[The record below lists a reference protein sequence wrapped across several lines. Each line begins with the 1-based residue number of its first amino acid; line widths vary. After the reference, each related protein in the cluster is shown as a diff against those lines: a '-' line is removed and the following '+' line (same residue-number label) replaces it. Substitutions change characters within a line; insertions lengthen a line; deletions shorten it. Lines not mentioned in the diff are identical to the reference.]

1 MGYAD
6 QFLETEKDDFLSKF
20 IADRGLTQPDQEES
34 SPQVIQGEKPKRGKM
49 SEMTTALL
57 GSFAGGVG
65 TGLAGELFKEE

>member
-65 TGLAGELFKEE
+65 SGLAGELFKEE

>member
-6 QFLETEKDDFLSKF
+6 KFLQPDKDDFLGKF
-20 IADRGLTQPDQEES
+20 IEDRGLTQTNQDEQNPE
-34 SPQVIQGEKPKRGKM
+34 VIQGEKPKRGKM

>member
-1 MGYAD
+1 MGYSD

-20 IADRGLTQPDQEES
+20 IADRGLTQPKQEES
-34 SPQVIQGEKPKRGKM
+34 TPKVIQGEKPKRGKM

-65 TGLAGELFKEE
+65 SGLAGELFKEE

>member
-20 IADRGLTQPDQEES
+20 IADRGLTQPKQEES
-34 SPQVIQGEKPKRGKM
+34 APKVIQGEKPKRGKM

-65 TGLAGELFKEE
+65 SGLAGELFKEE